1 VFKRAVSRSAPG
13 FNPEAT
19 PDFNP
24 PASEYEV
31 LNDQVHCASNLFCTA
46 SHALDSKE
54 SAFLSVFTS

>member
-1 VFKRAVSRSAPG
+1 MFKRAVSRSA
-13 FNPEAT
+13 

-31 LNDQVHCASNLFCTA
+31 LNDQVHCESNLFCTA

-54 SAFLSVFTS
+54 SAFLSVLTS